1 TMSPGVCLLL
11 GLLILGADL
20 TPGLAE
26 KPGTCPTA
34 APEGLFYPC
43 SFQCLEDKDCL
54 GSKKCCPLG
63 CGPACLE
70 PLQDTCHLPAAP
82 GPCGGREL
90 RFFYNVTSGRC
101 ETFPYGGCE
110 GNPNNFGTRA
120 ACRRACAWKHSRFVS
135 KLFLLPPQPP

>member
-1 TMSPGVCLLL
+1 
-11 GLLILGADL
+11 
-20 TPGLAE
+20 
-26 KPGTCPTA
+26 
-34 APEGLFYPC
+34 
-43 SFQCLEDKDCL
+43 CLEDKDCL
-54 GSKKCCPLG
+54 GHKKCCPLG

-70 PLQDTCHLPAAP
+70 PVQDICHLPAAP

-120 ACRRACAWKHSRFVS
+120 ACRRAC
-135 KLFLLPPQPP
+135 